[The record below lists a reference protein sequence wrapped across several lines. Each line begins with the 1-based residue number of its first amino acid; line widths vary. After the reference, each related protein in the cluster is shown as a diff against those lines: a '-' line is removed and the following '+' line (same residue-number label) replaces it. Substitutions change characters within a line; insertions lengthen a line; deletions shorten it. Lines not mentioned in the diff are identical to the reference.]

1 MVALTMLAFGLGVAL
16 PLAALGLAS
25 RELMQRWRGRVLTA
39 GSWGKQA
46 LGGFL
51 VLAGFLVL
59 SGLDKRLEAF
69 LVAASPDWLTSLTTR
84 F

>member
-1 MVALTMLAFGLGVAL
+1 VAL

-25 RELMQRWRGRVLTA
+25 RELMQRWRGRVLAA
-39 GSWGKQA
+39 GSRGRQA

-59 SGLDKRLEAF
+59 SGLDKRLETY
-69 LVAASPDWLTSLTTR
+69 LVAASPDWLTGLATR